1 MALLNKFLTVQ
12 KREFNPYKKLYK
24 STILKRMARPQWVN
38 DDLRRKITYF
48 SNSAIFHVFFR
59 KYIGPTVTVYVGK
72 SSSGSTCHIVT
83 VGPRFWGTNVRFL
96 VGQTVRPL
104 LALALD

>member
-1 MALLNKFLTVQ
+1 MGSMTTLEETKLEKLL
-12 KREFNPYKKLYK
+12 
-24 STILKRMARPQWVN
+24 I
-38 DDLRRKITYF
+38 F

-72 SSSGSTCHIVT
+72 SSSGSNCHIVT

-104 LALALD
+104 WDSGLDQMSLGLNKQQSNCH